1 MAQACDEFGNART
14 RGGDCFKAAIRG
26 LDGDAVAVTDRGD
39 GSYGVRYTAPSE
51 GTFSLAVTGADGCD
65 VGGSPAQPLSLSSG
79 LHLSLELPMHRLL
92 DNQPYKR
99 YHYFHAQRLYWDLAC
114 CSSVHCG

>member
-14 RGGDCFKAAIRG
+14 RGGDRFKAAIRG

-65 VGGSPAQPLSLSSG
+65 VGGSPATLTVFRSAPVPGASL
-79 LHLSLELPMHRLL
+79 
-92 DNQPYKR
+92 
-99 YHYFHAQRLYWDLAC
+99 AQIAGRPAL
-114 CSSVHCG
+114 